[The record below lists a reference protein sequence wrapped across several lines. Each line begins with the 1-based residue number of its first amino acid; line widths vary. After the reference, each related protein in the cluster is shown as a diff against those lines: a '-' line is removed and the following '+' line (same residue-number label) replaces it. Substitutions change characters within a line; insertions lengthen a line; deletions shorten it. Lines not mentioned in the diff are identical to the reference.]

1 MKNNLTKK
9 SVKRVKPVK
18 HLKRIKTH
26 KNKFMK
32 ITKKKSQKSSKKKD
46 KKNKSR
52 KTKKGGLRK
61 IEEGNFSKNNFR
73 VKRQVDYYKTMQIN
87 SCDNISN
94 SNDLINKLETNF
106 VKRNN
111 LSIYSNTFT
120 LFPYCNENL
129 KGPEIIDR
137 VNMAYTSMDALQSF
151 NKVFQAQFTAI
162 QPAIITENGALSS
175 ENNPKSFVDLLKTIP
190 NNIFIVSHSGIMIK
204 IYDYILK
211 NESKTLIEKQDD
223 KSSFTAES
231 INTGELEKLFMDQG
245 VSGGGILSNIG
256 LKSKKQNRDYGVFDN
271 LDILQLIFDK
281 QSNVLRYMIVRRYSK
296 KYKINNEVLFN
307 NKHSK
312 SVFIMRHCLGCHNI
326 TPGLTVKTGQSLKQ
340 IREGTNLGYLDW
352 SMCFENTVDEMKSTS
367 NSLYN
372 ILDKYGGMESYI
384 FGSSVIFRAIL
395 TSILI
400 FNLLKSEEEASTSSV
415 EDILSGMKEPVD
427 PESP

>member
-9 SVKRVKPVK
+9 RVKHVKHVKRVKRVK
-18 HLKRIKTH
+18 SH
-26 KNKFMK
+26 KNKLIK
-32 ITKKKSQKSSKKKD
+32 ISKKKSQKLSKKKD
-46 KKNKSR
+46 KKNKFR

-61 IEEGNFSKNNFR
+61 IEEDNFTKHDYR
-73 VKRQVDYYKTMQIN
+73 VKRELNYYKTMQSN

-94 SNDLINKLETNF
+94 PNDLINKLETNF
-106 VKRNN
+106 VKKNN
-111 LSIYSNTFT
+111 LTIYSNTFT

-129 KGPEIIDR
+129 KGPEILDR
-137 VNMAYTSMDALQSF
+137 VNMAYTSTDGLQSF
-151 NKVFQAQFTAI
+151 NKVFQAEFTAI
-162 QPAIITENGALSS
+162 KPAIITEKGALSS

-190 NNIFIVSHSGIMIK
+190 NNIFVVSHSGIMIK

-211 NESKTLIEKQDD
+211 NESKTFIEEEDD
-223 KSSFTAES
+223 KSSFAAEN
-231 INTGELEKLFMDQG
+231 INTGDLEKLFMDQG
-245 VSGGGILSNIG
+245 ISGGGILSNIG
-256 LKSKKQNRDYGVFDN
+256 LKSKKENRNYGIFDN

-281 QSNVLRYMIVRRYSK
+281 ETNVLTHMIVRRYSQ
-296 KYKINNEVLFN
+296 KYKINNELLFN

-326 TPGLTVKTGQSLKQ
+326 TPGLTVKTAQSLKQ

-367 NSLYN
+367 NNLYN

-400 FNLLKSEEEASTSSV
+400 FNLLKSEENSSSSSV
-415 EDILSGMKEPVD
+415 EEILSGMRKPVD